1 MDHWG
6 MISRGS
12 MDHWSMISRGSMDN
26 RGMICRGSM
35 DNRGMISRG
44 GMDNA
49 CMVGGGSMNNRGSMD
64 NWGMISWSSMDSWS
78 SSIAGDSFI
87 GDILDVSR
95 VSISAIVD
103 NLSPAIRKSH
113 PVAARGG
120 VTISL
125 LLLSKVISTVVVT
138 HSILVGVHW
147 GLIIHWLGGTIGHRG
162 GRGSSDGS
170 GEDEN
175 LHVCR
180 ECLKELIPRTLR

>member
-6 MISRGS
+6 V
-12 MDHWSMISRGSMDN
+12 ISRGSMDN
-26 RGMICRGSM
+26 WGVVSWNGMNNWSMIGWSSM

-44 GMDNA
+44 GMDNWG
-49 CMVGGGSMNNRGSMD
+49 MISRGSMNNRGSMD

-138 HSILVGVHW
+138 HSILVGIHW

>member
-6 MISRGS
+6 MVG
-12 MDHWSMISRGSMDN
+12 RGSMDN
-26 RGMICRGSM
+26 WSMISGGGMDNWGMISGGSMDNGGMISGGSM

-44 GMDNA
+44 GMDNRGMISR
-49 CMVGGGSMNNRGSMD
+49 CSMN

-78 SSIAGDSFI
+78 SSIAGNSFI
-87 GDILDVSR
+87 CDILYVSR
-95 VSISAIVD
+95 VSISAIID
-103 NLSPAIRKSH
+103 NLSPAIGKSH

-147 GLIIHWLGGTIGHRG
+147 GLIIHWLGGTIWHRG

-170 GEDEN
+170 GEDA
-175 LHVCR
+175 H
-180 ECLKELIPRTLR
+180 

>member
-6 MISRGS
+6 MVG
-12 MDHWSMISRGSMDN
+12 RGSMDN
-26 RGMICRGSM
+26 WGMISGGSMDNGGMIGGGSM

-44 GMDNA
+44 GM
-49 CMVGGGSMNNRGSMD
+49 NNRGSMN

-78 SSIAGDSFI
+78 SSIAGNSSI

-120 VTISL
+120 VTIFL

-138 HSILVGVHW
+138 YSILVGVHW
-147 GLIIHWLGGTIGHRG
+147 DLIIP
-162 GRGSSDGS
+162 
-170 GEDEN
+170 
-175 LHVCR
+175 C
-180 ECLKELIPRTLR
+180 

>member
-1 MDHWG
+1 MIDWG
-6 MISRGS
+6 MVG
-12 MDHWSMISRGSMDN
+12 
-26 RGMICRGSM
+26 
-35 DNRGMISRG
+35 RG
-44 GMDNA
+44 GMDNR
-49 CMVGGGSMNNRGSMD
+49 GMNNRGSMD

-78 SSIAGDSFI
+78 SSIAGNSFI

-125 LLLSKVISTVVVT
+125 LLLSEVISTVVVT
-138 HSILVGVHW
+138 HSILVGVDW

-170 GEDEN
+170 GEEEDLHGCSECPKEN
-175 LHVCR
+175 SPC
-180 ECLKELIPRTLR
+180 

>member
-1 MDHWG
+1 MICRSSMDHWG

-12 MDHWSMISRGSMDN
+12 MDNGCMVGGGSMDN

-35 DNRGMISRG
+35 DN
-44 GMDNA
+44 
-49 CMVGGGSMNNRGSMD
+49 
-64 NWGMISWSSMDSWS
+64 WGMVSWSSMHSWS
-78 SSIAGDSFI
+78 SSIAGNSFI

-138 HSILVGVHW
+138 YSILVGVHW
-147 GLIIHWLGGTIGHRG
+147 DLIIP
-162 GRGSSDGS
+162 
-170 GEDEN
+170 
-175 LHVCR
+175 C
-180 ECLKELIPRTLR
+180 

>member
-1 MDHWG
+1 MDHWGVISRGSMDHWG

-12 MDHWSMISRGSMDN
+12 MDHWGMVSWSGMNNWSMIGWSVMH
-26 RGMICRGSM
+26 
-35 DNRGMISRG
+35 NRGMISRG
-44 GMDNA
+44 G
-49 CMVGGGSMNNRGSMD
+49 MD
-64 NWGMISWSSMDSWS
+64 NWGMISWSSMDSWCS
-78 SSIAGDSFI
+78 CIAGDSFI

-138 HSILVGVHW
+138 HSILVGIHW
-147 GLIIHWLGGTIGHRG
+147 GLIIHWLGGTIGHRC

-175 LHVCR
+175 LHVCSD
-180 ECLKELIPRTLR
+180 CPNELIPM

>member
-1 MDHWG
+1 MNHWG
-6 MISRGS
+6 
-12 MDHWSMISRGSMDN
+12 MISRGSMDN
-26 RGMICRGSM
+26 RGMISRSSM
-35 DNRGMISRG
+35 DHWGMVSWS
-44 GMDNA
+44 GMDNWS
-49 CMVGGGSMNNRGSMD
+49 MVGRGSMNNMGSMD
-64 NWGMISWSSMDSWS
+64 NWGMVSWSSMDSWS
-78 SSIAGDSFI
+78 SSIAGNSFI
-87 GDILDVSR
+87 GDILNVSR

-147 GLIIHWLGGTIGHRG
+147 GLIIHWLWGTIGHRG

-170 GEDEN
+170 GEEEDLHGCSECPKEN
-175 LHVCR
+175 SPC
-180 ECLKELIPRTLR
+180 

>member
-12 MDHWSMISRGSMDN
+12 MDHWGMVSWSGMDDWSMIGWSSMYN
-26 RGMICRGSM
+26 RC
-35 DNRGMISRG
+35 MISRG
-44 GMDNA
+44 GM
-49 CMVGGGSMNNRGSMD
+49 NNRGSMN
-64 NWGMISWSSMDSWS
+64 NWGMVGRSSMDSWS
-78 SSIAGDSFI
+78 SSIAGNSFI

-95 VSISAIVD
+95 ASISAIVD

-170 GEDEN
+170 GEEEDLHGCSECPKEN
-175 LHVCR
+175 SPC
-180 ECLKELIPRTLR
+180 

>member
-12 MDHWSMISRGSMDN
+12 MDHWGMVSWSGMDDWSMIG
-26 RGMICRGSM
+26 
-35 DNRGMISRG
+35 
-44 GMDNA
+44 
-49 CMVGGGSMNNRGSMD
+49 
-64 NWGMISWSSMDSWS
+64 WSSMYNRCMISMGSWS
-78 SSIAGDSFI
+78 SSIAGNSFI

-138 HSILVGVHW
+138 YSILVGVHW
-147 GLIIHWLGGTIGHRG
+147 DLIIHWLGGTIGHRC

-170 GEDEN
+170 CEDEN
-175 LHVCR
+175 LHGCS
-180 ECLKELIPRTLR
+180 ECPKEN

>member
-6 MISRGS
+6 MIS
-12 MDHWSMISRGSMDN
+12 
-26 RGMICRGSM
+26 RGSM

-44 GMDNA
+44 GMDNRS
-49 CMVGGGSMNNRGSMD
+49 MISRGGMYNRGSMNNRGMV
-64 NWGMISWSSMDSWS
+64 GRSSMDSWS
-78 SSIAGDSFI
+78 SSIAGNSLI

-138 HSILVGVHW
+138 HSILVGIHW

-170 GEDEN
+170 GEEEDLHGCSECPKEN
-175 LHVCR
+175 SPC
-180 ECLKELIPRTLR
+180 

>member
-6 MISRGS
+6 VISRGG
-12 MDHWSMISRGSMDN
+12 MDYWGMVSWSGMDNWGMIGWSSMDN
-26 RGMICRGSM
+26 RGMICWSGM
-35 DNRGMISRG
+35 DNRGMISWG
-44 GMDNA
+44 SMDNGS
-49 CMVGGGSMNNRGSMD
+49 MISRGSMNN
-64 NWGMISWSSMDSWS
+64 WGMVGWSSMDSWS
-78 SSIAGDSFI
+78 SSIAGNSFI
-87 GDILDVSR
+87 GYILDVSR

-147 GLIIHWLGGTIGHRG
+147 GLIIHRLGGTIWHRG

-175 LHVCR
+175 LHVCSD
-180 ECLKELIPRTLR
+180 CL

>member
-1 MDHWG
+1 
-6 MISRGS
+6 MISG
-12 MDHWSMISRGSMDN
+12 
-26 RGMICRGSM
+26 GSM

-44 GMDNA
+44 GMDNRGMISR
-49 CMVGGGSMNNRGSMD
+49 CSMN

-78 SSIAGDSFI
+78 SSIAGNSFI
-87 GDILDVSR
+87 GYILDVSR

-147 GLIIHWLGGTIGHRG
+147 GLIIHWLGGTIGHRC

-175 LHVCR
+175 LHGCS
-180 ECLKELIPRTLR
+180 ECLKELIPM

>member
-6 MISRGS
+6 MIS
-12 MDHWSMISRGSMDN
+12 
-26 RGMICRGSM
+26 RGSM

-44 GMDNA
+44 GMDNRG
-49 CMVGGGSMNNRGSMD
+49 MISRGSMDNRGMINRGSMDNRGMIGRGSMNNRGSMD
-64 NWGMISWSSMDSWS
+64 NWGVISWSSMDSWS
-78 SSIAGDSFI
+78 SSIAGNSFI

-138 HSILVGVHW
+138 HSILVGIHW
-147 GLIIHWLGGTIGHRG
+147 GLIIHWLGGTIGHRC

-175 LHVCR
+175 LHVCSD
-180 ECLKELIPRTLR
+180 CPNELIPM

>member
-1 MDHWG
+1 MDHWGVISRGSMDHWG

-12 MDHWSMISRGSMDN
+12 MDHW
-26 RGMICRGSM
+26 
-35 DNRGMISRG
+35 
-44 GMDNA
+44 
-49 CMVGGGSMNNRGSMD
+49 
-64 NWGMISWSSMDSWS
+64 GMISWSSMDSWCS
-78 SSIAGDSFI
+78 CIAGDSFM

-138 HSILVGVHW
+138 HSILVG
-147 GLIIHWLGGTIGHRG
+147 IH
-162 GRGSSDGS
+162 
-170 GEDEN
+170 
-175 LHVCR
+175 CP
-180 ECLKELIPRTLR
+180 C